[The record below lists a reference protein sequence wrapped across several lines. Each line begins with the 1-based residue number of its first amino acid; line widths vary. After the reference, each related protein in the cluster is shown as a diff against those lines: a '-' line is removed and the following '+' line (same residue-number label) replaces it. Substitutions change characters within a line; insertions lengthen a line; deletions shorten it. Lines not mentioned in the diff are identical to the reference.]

1 MSQSKSVLL
10 RMRDGRLIHCTT
22 KKYGTI
28 CPIPT
33 GIFIQYTDQMNE
45 APFIL
50 YQHGN
55 SMFFPRRILE
65 CYDLPKTGKI
75 QGTQVDSNS
84 FFIPANKPVTPPK
97 SIPEEILYDKK
108 SVVDFSVQET
118 FEITPSYHYPSLK
131 VNLSGFYNDERSL
144 CATFHMGDTQWI
156 DIRPMRKADRFLE
169 YRSLQREFGYNG
181 FQNFFGDTLTCITK
195 LKNGEFL
202 IPLVWIRGV
211 DFQEHDKLR
220 ILTTDNHRTIVAPTK
235 AICSFDGKEIEP
247 ILHAPHKEELCG
259 TCVEHKNEISEFMI
273 LFDEFLK
280 EFRTLVS
287 ECNAYKDSLQKEDEK
302 TRQLENQLDQ
312 LRSEELSKQQA
323 ISNIA
328 KVFGLNF

>member
-1 MSQSKSVLL
+1 MNSKNILL
-10 RMRDGRLIHCTT
+10 SMKSGSLVYCN
-22 KKYGTI
+22 KKEYGAI
-28 CPIPT
+28 RPT
-33 GIFIQYTDQMNE
+33 RTGFYIQYTNKSNSY
-45 APFIL
+45 PFVSR
-50 YQHGN
+50 QHGN
-55 SMFFPRRILE
+55 HLFIPRRIIE
-65 CYDLPKTGKI
+65 CYDLPKNDNI
-75 QGTQVDSNS
+75 QVSQINCDLL
-84 FFIPANKPVTPPK
+84 FIPASKSVTPPK
-97 SIPEEILYDKK
+97 SIPEELLYDKK

-118 FEITPSYHYPSLK
+118 VEITPSYHYPSLK
-131 VNLSGFYNDERSL
+131 VNLSGLYNDEQSL

-156 DIRPMRKADRFLE
+156 DIRPMRKTDRFLE

-202 IPLVWIRGV
+202 VPLVWIRRV
-211 DFQEHDKLR
+211 DFQERDKLR
-220 ILTTDNHRTIVAPTK
+220 ILTAKNHRTIVAPTK
-235 AICSFDGKEIEP
+235 SICSFDGKEIEP

-259 TCVEHKNEISEFMI
+259 TCAEHKNEISEFMN

-280 EFRTLVS
+280 EFQTLVS

-302 TRQLENQLDQ
+302 TRQLENQLNQ
-312 LRSEELSKQQA
+312 LKSEELSKRQA